1 MDWVEWRHVLGWQGW
16 VGTFY
21 RGWRWV
27 GVGNGIFWG
36 LGVDGRFLWV
46 VVGRWGWMGV
56 YFVWI
61 VVGGHFYGRWEEV
74 DLFYG

>member
-1 MDWVEWRHVLGWQGW
+1 MEACLGWQGW

-46 VVGRWGWMGV
+46 VVGRWGWMGYILCGLWWV
-56 YFVWI
+56 DIFM
-61 VVGGHFYGRWEEV
+61 VGGRGWIFFMGR
-74 DLFYG
+74 

>member
-1 MDWVEWRHVLGWQGW
+1 MEACLGWQGW

-36 LGVDGRFLWV
+36 LGVDRHFLWV
-46 VVGRWGWMGV
+46 VVGRWSWMEV
-56 YFVWI
+56 YFLWI

-74 DLFYG
+74 DIFYG